1 MKGFFWTWL
10 WAVPV
15 LLLFSYVTTAV
26 VNGGERALELRGLDG
41 EMCLPAILFLE
52 IGPDYEP
59 EAVKAQAVIARSN
72 FYRRLQEG
80 ETLGNI
86 LRETGEKI
94 RGKTIFSVLKSLEK
108 REGLYEEAVGETAG
122 WVLAYEGKLR
132 LVPYHEIS
140 GGRTRNGEEVFRSQE
155 YAYLTSVESLE
166 DKRAGDLLSS
176 RYRPAEQLPKQ
187 LKIREK
193 DSSGYV
199 TVLEANGYL
208 LEGETFAQGM
218 GLASS
223 NFTIQRLEDK
233 VRFLCRGRGHGLGFS
248 QHGGNEMAKA
258 GKTWKEILTA
268 YFPKMELVG
277 LEQIERRA
285 G

>member
-176 RYRPAEQLPKQ
+176 RYKPAEQLPKQ